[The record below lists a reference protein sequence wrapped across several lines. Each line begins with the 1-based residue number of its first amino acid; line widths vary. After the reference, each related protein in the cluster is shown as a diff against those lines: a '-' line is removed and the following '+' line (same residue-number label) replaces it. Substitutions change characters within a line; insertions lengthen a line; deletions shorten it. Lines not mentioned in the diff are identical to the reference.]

1 MGCHPSHWRTPSVF
15 KIVIAPPSR
24 FKWATMKHMRWRLV
38 DGSLAELV
46 KNWAP
51 GSAGSLPGGI
61 WDLLTKWNWLEMIYI
76 YRYIV
81 YIYTCVYLV
90 AGLEHQ
96 YFSIDWE
103 FHSPNWRT
111 HIFQRGRYTTNQIHI
126 YIYIHTIIYDYICI
140 YCLVDCKNTCGVSLW
155 WDSWRGLATSCR
167 TRTRRDAP
175 APQRPSG
182 VVPRGPSGVIP

>member
-61 WDLLTKWNWLEMIYI
+61 CDLLTKWNWLEMIYI
-76 YRYIV
+76 DI
-81 YIYTCVYLV
+81 YIYVCIWLV
-90 AGLEHQ
+90 VWNHAILWL
-96 YFSIDWE
+96 SIDWE
-103 FHSPNWRT
+103 FHNPNWRT

-126 YIYIHTIIYDYICI
+126 YIYIQLFMIIYVYIVW
-140 YCLVDCKNTCGVSLW
+140 LTVKTPAGVSLW

-175 APQRPSG
+175 AAQRPSS
-182 VVPRGPSGVIP
+182 PPPGPSGVIP